1 MAFPSRKPSLPASNW
16 ASELSK
22 ACKDGS
28 SASGSLFTAP
38 GAPASL
44 PANSIFG
51 DPQIT
56 TQNLKVPQEYSI
68 DSQHLKTI
76 SKKFAPPNGGISFLD
91 SLLYRGL
98 CRTDAYP
105 LLSCFPDRRSPIDEG
120 AARSAVDEGGVT
132 KALDEVGPGTDP
144 FLSVFICVHLWLVP

>member
-16 ASELSK
+16 ASEPSK

-28 SASGSLFTAP
+28 SASGSLFPAP
-38 GAPASL
+38 GALASL

-56 TQNLKVPQEYSI
+56 SQNPRVPQEYSI

-98 CRTDAYP
+98 CRSRRKC
-105 LLSCFPDRRSPIDEG
+105 LLTP
-120 AARSAVDEGGVT
+120 
-132 KALDEVGPGTDP
+132 DEVGPGTDP
-144 FLSVFICVHLWLVP
+144 FLSVFIYVHLWLVS